1 MSSPA
6 NRFDFWHS
14 MRELGRLVLRSGAP
28 GLAWRIPLALGLVFG
43 GKLAGVW
50 GPVMLGDAINTLP
63 TGAQEVA
70 NLSRDF
76 ILLALTFA
84 GLRLIEIG
92 RAHV

>member
-50 GPVMLGDAINTLP
+50 GPVMLGCDQHPADGCP
-63 TGAQEVA
+63 G
-70 NLSRDF
+70 
-76 ILLALTFA
+76 
-84 GLRLIEIG
+84 G
-92 RAHV
+92 RQSQS